1 MNLVVIAL
9 RLVLQLKQEV
19 LAEVT
24 PPGFPNP
31 ALLNNSYRSP
41 AGWSSREDSF
51 VERLGKRRRDCV
63 VLWAPIPCAQ
73 SSTILKR
80 LTNDTVIGSS
90 RRTAIR

>member
-19 LAEVT
+19 PAEVT
-24 PPGFPNP
+24 RPGFPNP
-31 ALLNNSYRSP
+31 ALLNKSYRSP

-51 VERLGKRRRDCV
+51 VERVGKRRLDCV

-73 SSTILKR
+73 LQT
-80 LTNDTVIGSS
+80 TP
-90 RRTAIR
+90 